1 MIKMKKL
8 MFVFPLNK
16 IKSSTIRQR
25 RGVSDIIVTLL
36 LMSITIIG
44 GVLVFSTFSG
54 EGGIVEELGS
64 DVAPT
69 TAPQLDV
76 KLIGYDTRDFT
87 GLSGISFISNSNP
100 VGTALTDGEYII
112 LKIRNPNN
120 APITILE
127 VTVNEEIHTFAAGG
141 VSGSI
146 KLSANLPTEGTFE
159 VFEPVDITAPDIF
172 TPAVVQPGADAKI
185 IISLEND
192 LADIELYDVMRI
204 SINVVGLD
212 LINFKVL
219 AGATS

>member
-8 MFVFPLNK
+8 MSLFPLNK

-44 GVLVFSTFSG
+44 GILVFTTFSG
-54 EGGIVEELGS
+54 EGGIIEEMGS
-64 DVAPT
+64 DIAPT
-69 TAPQLDV
+69 TAPQLNV
-76 KLIGYDTRDFT
+76 KLIGYDTRDSSK
-87 GLSGISFISNSNP
+87 LSGISFISNS
-100 VGTALTDGEYII
+100 GAESLQDGEYII
-112 LKIRNPNN
+112 LKVRNANN

-127 VTVNEEIHTFAAGG
+127 VTVNEEVHTWAAGG
-141 VSGSI
+141 ASVPI
-146 KLSANLPTEGTFE
+146 TLSANLPSAGTFE
-159 VFEPVDITAPDIF
+159 VFEPVEISAPDVF
-172 TPAVVQPGADAKI
+172 APAVIQPGADAKI
-185 IISLEND
+185 IITLEND

-212 LINFKVL
+212 LINFKIL